1 LAQASVQM
9 AAVAPCD
16 GAALQGAKLLPE
28 VTGFVPA
35 LEVQLVEAA
44 LRVACPFG
52 RHVAGAVAGA
62 AVSAARR
69 PLPQGAQPG
78 QEEGPDAHMAARLG
92 VIEAQLRIQSRCGEA
107 SGGAA
112 TTLASAIQAF
122 RALNGAAN
130 AAKHGGQWGAAA
142 GPAMPAEDGPDATTL
157 SSLPSLYRVVPVRQ
171 LDGMDTVAPSL
182 VGDELGPEKE
192 KEKEKEDEHIES
204 NVTVGMC
211 MESVEREIEKEQ
223 AAGRSV
229 GTQAAPKR
237 RSFGVQTR
245 PAAAVAKRKERVKVQ
260 ENEKEK
266 QRGSDKKQE
275 LDQRARAK
283 SGQDLQKEKKKKEK
297 EGLRELGAP
306 LNWRPEK
313 EEEKEKGQELEALEE
328 FSVDQK
334 RVDWSDEVP
343 CEDVERE
350 SEESIE
356 GPYEDMELEG
366 LGKYQATLHDRA
378 KALRA
383 YLEEV
388 YREGLPYEE
397 EAEAMVAATEQ
408 QFREAGTQWSVVKK
422 RKKKGR
428 GAQWGRTRC

>member
-52 RHVAGAVAGA
+52 RRVAGAVAGA

-260 ENEKEK
+260 EKEKGKEK
-266 QRGSDKKQE
+266 QKESEKKQE
-275 LDQRARAK
+275 LEQRVRTK
-283 SGQDLQKEKKKKEK
+283 SGQDLQKEKQKEK
-297 EGLRELGAP
+297 EK
-306 LNWRPEK
+306 EK
-313 EEEKEKGQELEALEE
+313 EMEALKE

-343 CEDVERE
+343 CLLAEE
-350 SEESIE
+350 SASGSGESIE
-356 GPYEDMELEG
+356 GPYADMEFEG
-366 LGKYQATLHDRA
+366 LDSGQVMLRRRA
-378 KALRA
+378 EMLRA
-383 YLEEV
+383 LI
-388 YREGLPYEE
+388 EE
-397 EAEAMVAATEQ
+397 EPSDGTIQAYLAYTEQ
-408 QFREAGTQWSVVKK
+408 QMREADSQWKEVGK
-422 RKKKGR
+422 RKKG
-428 GAQWGRTRC
+428 